1 MWRASRVRW
10 WYQRERAWWRRRQ
23 SSQCLALP
31 GGGGWLS
38 RRPVSGTV
46 SGIIPGLG
54 GRGLVRERWGGCLGV
69 GAAAEQGGG
78 DGADGQAGHD
88 QHGVPGDRGVEAD
101 LGLATCRKFAPAA
114 RSYTACKLIA
124 DVGLRVNEACKLD
137 LADVKWALG
146 RFGKLHVRH
155 VLTRV
160 SARLSQGRRRLS
172 AGVRTGGPVIDHE
185 NRPLIGLSVTEPA
198 RAVVYVAR
206 TFRCAMR
213 AITDRGKN
221 R

>member
-1 MWRASRVRW
+1 MRARASIPEAKM
-10 WYQRERAWWRRRQ
+10 QMDASLLEPPGHDERA
-23 SSQCLALP
+23 
-31 GGGGWLS
+31 
-38 RRPVSGTV
+38 
-46 SGIIPGLG
+46 IY
-54 GRGLVRERWGGCLGV
+54 VR
-69 GAAAEQGGG
+69 
-78 DGADGQAGHD
+78 
-88 QHGVPGDRGVEAD
+88 PGD
-101 LGLATCRKFAPAA
+101 APA
-114 RSYTACKLIA
+114 
-124 DVGLRVNEACKLD
+124 D
-137 LADVKWALG
+137 
-146 RFGKLHVRH
+146 
-155 VLTRV
+155 VLTRG

>member
-1 MWRASRVRW
+1 M
-10 WYQRERAWWRRRQ
+10 
-23 SSQCLALP
+23 
-31 GGGGWLS
+31 
-38 RRPVSGTV
+38 PVLTAIADV
-46 SGIIPGLG
+46 PVAGLG
-54 GRGLVRERWGGCLGV
+54 HGPSMSGALGSE
-69 GAAAEQGGG
+69 GAL
-78 DGADGQAGHD
+78 H
-88 QHGVPGDRGVEAD
+88 
-101 LGLATCRKFAPAA
+101 
-114 RSYTACKLIA
+114 LIA

-137 LADVKWALG
+137 LADVKWDLG

-185 NRPLIGLSVTEPA
+185 NRLLIGLSVTEPA